1 MTLHS
6 SSTALEPMAALQQR
20 LQQAEAELAAA
31 RAELATTRDELEH
44 FMHKV
49 SHDLRAPLRHITS
62 YGPLVREM
70 LADGEDPSACLD
82 TMDQSAR
89 HMGRMIDAL
98 LALSR
103 LAKTELQT
111 MALPMAEI
119 VAESVRGVQA
129 QVGGRQIEW
138 HVAAD
143 WPEVRGDAGLM
154 RQVWGHLLANAV
166 KFTRKRPVA
175 RIDVGWEP
183 AADGQTGPTFFVQD
197 NGVGFN
203 PAFAHELF
211 GLFQRLHSAS
221 EYEGTGLGLALAR
234 QIVRR
239 HGGQIAAEAGLDQGC
254 RVAFNLPGPAG

>member
-1 MTLHS
+1 MSAQS
-6 SSTALEPMAALQQR
+6 SSSPALDPLTALQAR

-31 RAELATTRDELEH
+31 RAELTVTRDELEH

-62 YGPLVREM
+62 YGTMLREM
-70 LADGEDPSACLD
+70 LAEGEDPSACLD

-89 HMGRMIDAL
+89 HMGKMIDAL

-103 LAKTELQT
+103 LAKTELQPVP
-111 MALPMAEI
+111 LPLAEI
-119 VAESVRGVQA
+119 VAEAVRGVQA
-129 QVGGRQIEW
+129 QAGSRHIEW

-143 WPEVRGDAGLM
+143 WPELWADAGLM

-166 KFTRKRPVA
+166 KFTRKRPEA
-175 RIDVGWEP
+175 RIDVGWQP
-183 AADGQTGPTFFVQD
+183 GPDGQSGPTFFVQD

-203 PAFAHELF
+203 PAYKHELF
-211 GLFQRLHSAS
+211 GLFQRLHSTS

-234 QIVRR
+234 QIVQR
-239 HGGQIAAEAGLDQGC
+239 HGGQIDAEAGLDQGC
-254 RVAFNLPGPAG
+254 RVSFSLPPAA